1 MMMTTFAW
9 PPDDD
14 DDDEIHAR
22 CKQRQPEEHAYKTL
36 IDLYVWEPLR
46 RKRLRWEV
54 PSVPHV
60 YYNKVLSQA
69 RVYVHVCSKRAWRNE
84 M

>member
-1 MMMTTFAW
+1 MMMMMTTFAW

-14 DDDEIHAR
+14 DDEIHAR
-22 CKQRQPEEHAYKTL
+22 CRPRQPEEYAHKTL

-54 PSVPHV
+54 PSVCI
-60 YYNKVLSQA
+60 L
-69 RVYVHVCSKRAWRNE
+69 
-84 M
+84 

>member
-1 MMMTTFAW
+1 MMMMMTTFAW
-9 PPDDD
+9 PPDDDD

-22 CKQRQPEEHAYKTL
+22 CKQRQPEEHAHKTL

-54 PSVPHV
+54 ASVCI
-60 YYNKVLSQA
+60 L
-69 RVYVHVCSKRAWRNE
+69 
-84 M
+84 

>member
-1 MMMTTFAW
+1 MMMMMTTFAW

-36 IDLYVWEPLR
+36 IDLYV
-46 RKRLRWEV
+46 
-54 PSVPHV
+54 
-60 YYNKVLSQA
+60 
-69 RVYVHVCSKRAWRNE
+69 
-84 M
+84 